1 MGTVPL
7 GRVPLG
13 TVPRCRSNWE
23 SEMSENNFV
32 VSDREAA
39 ETLAS
44 CDARYEH
51 RVMVDEVWTQGQF
64 EAEVQRILESR

>member
-1 MGTVPL
+1 
-7 GRVPLG
+7 
-13 TVPRCRSNWE
+13 
-23 SEMSENNFV
+23 MSENNFV